1 MSEILWYNFLLIIAR
16 IASFFVTLPIT
27 SYRGVPNIVKV
38 FFALVVSY
46 LIFLS
51 RDFSYLA
58 VDSYTSIGLILLL
71 GGEVITGL
79 VLGFVVLLFFAAFR
93 MAGQFA
99 DLTIGLSMASIFDP
113 QFAGSVTLIGQFYY
127 LLTIVIYFAI
137 NGHHYLFLAI
147 NQSFEI
153 IPVGGAVFSDITLQL
168 VFQAFYYIWLMAFQI
183 AAPVVAAILIT
194 DISLGLISKT
204 VPQLQVLMEGLPL
217 KVFVG
222 LLVIFLT
229 LPYLALMMEGI
240 FDRLYIDLLR
250 IMESMV

>member
-1 MSEILWYNFLLIIAR
+1 MSEILWYNFLFIVAR

-38 FFALVVSY
+38 FFALVFSY

-51 RDFSYLA
+51 RDFSYLS
-58 VDSYTSIGLILLL
+58 VNSYTSIRLFLLL
-71 GGEVITGL
+71 GGEIITGL
-79 VLGFVVLLFFAAFR
+79 VLGFVVLLFFSVFR

-99 DLTIGLSMASIFDP
+99 DVKIGLSMASIFDP

-127 LLTIVIYFAI
+127 LLTIIIYFAL
-137 NGHHYLFLAI
+137 NGHHHLFLAI

-153 IPVGGAVFSDITLQL
+153 MPIGGSALTDITIRL
-168 VFQAFYYIWLMAFQI
+168 VFDSFYYIWLMAFQI

-204 VPQLQVLMEGLPL
+204 VPQLQVFMVGLPL
-217 KVFVG
+217 KFFIG
-222 LLVIFLT
+222 LLVLYLT
-229 LPYLALMMEGI
+229 LPYLALMMEGV
-240 FDRLYIDLLR
+240 FDRLYVDLLR